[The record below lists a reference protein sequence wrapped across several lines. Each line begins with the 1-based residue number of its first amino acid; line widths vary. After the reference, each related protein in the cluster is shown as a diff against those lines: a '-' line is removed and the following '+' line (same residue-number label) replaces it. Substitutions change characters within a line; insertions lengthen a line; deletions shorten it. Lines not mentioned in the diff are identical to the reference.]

1 MKAIIRTLIAR
12 TGILQRPSTLV
23 VTLSLLLSFGSSLTQ
38 AETTAEARG
47 IEEVVVTAQKREQ
60 SIMDAAIDVTAFSG
74 EQLTEA
80 GIDDVFGI
88 AKAIPG
94 LTIQNTGSN
103 PQLFMRGVGTRIS
116 GTGLDSGVAVYVDD
130 RFVTRQSGQVF
141 DIYDVERVEVLKGPQ
156 GVLFGRN
163 ATGGA
168 IRIITKEVSD
178 ELEGEVSF
186 GYGSEN
192 FQTARGFINVPVT
205 DNFGLR
211 VSAQTRQ
218 RDAFKENIISN
229 AEDFDDL
236 DSESMRVKARW
247 DISDNSVLKFSYDR
261 SKATDLSNSGAV
273 SLDRGNNR
281 GLSLGG
287 ITTTERDKIASSLG
301 TAEGYG
307 SPKIESDSFQLRFET
322 SLSDSLDLTA
332 FVTYLDYSSSKP
344 GDFDAT
350 SFPDIEVPYALSE
363 TSDIGG
369 GFELSSN
376 SDGPLSWV
384 VGANFFEGDA
394 ESDYDLRVGPVG
406 GGNLP
411 VSVGF
416 AEYKNTS
423 HGAFGSFDYD
433 FSDRWT
439 LTLGG
444 RYSYEKKENDLSK
457 SSIGVLTFGAVP
469 ASDSET
475 WNEFTPKVTLTYNL
489 DNGIV
494 YGTFASGFKSG
505 GFNHPLVVGAVIEP
519 ETIDMIEVGYKAD
532 LTDSLRLTSA
542 LFVYSYKDL
551 QVTKAAGDNASVSTE
566 NATDSDIRGL
576 DVDLTWAATDNLTF
590 KINAEY
596 LDTEYKDYDTAGR
609 APNTVLTGDPAAIGY
624 GFVFFNAKGQEMLR
638 APELAVYAAVQYDAP
653 VSLGGQQGNLSLNM
667 NYAWKDDYIFDFE
680 VDPSVDVTQDAHGIL
695 NSRVTLT
702 IDKVTLSVWGKNL
715 TDEKYFFD
723 KVVAATNNRGN
734 YGHPRTFGVD
744 FAFRL

>member
-1 MKAIIRTLIAR
+1 MKATIRTLIAR

-344 GDFDAT
+344 GDYDAT

-444 RYSYEKKENDLSK
+444 RYSYEKKENDLFK

-505 GFNHPLVVGAVIEP
+505 GFNHPLRVGAVIEP

-653 VSLGGQQGNLSLNM
+653 ISLGGQQGNLSLNM

-744 FAFRL
+744 FAFRF

>member
-281 GLSLGG
+281 GLALGG

-344 GDFDAT
+344 GDYDAT

-444 RYSYEKKENDLSK
+444 RYSYEKKENDLFK

-653 VSLGGQQGNLSLNM
+653 ISLGGQQGNLSLNM

>member
-1 MKAIIRTLIAR
+1 
-12 TGILQRPSTLV
+12 
-23 VTLSLLLSFGSSLTQ
+23 
-38 AETTAEARG
+38 
-47 IEEVVVTAQKREQ
+47 
-60 SIMDAAIDVTAFSG
+60 
-74 EQLTEA
+74 
-80 GIDDVFGI
+80 
-88 AKAIPG
+88 
-94 LTIQNTGSN
+94 
-103 PQLFMRGVGTRIS
+103 
-116 GTGLDSGVAVYVDD
+116 
-130 RFVTRQSGQVF
+130 
-141 DIYDVERVEVLKGPQ
+141 
-156 GVLFGRN
+156 
-163 ATGGA
+163 
-168 IRIITKEVSD
+168 
-178 ELEGEVSF
+178 
-186 GYGSEN
+186 
-192 FQTARGFINVPVT
+192 
-205 DNFGLR
+205 
-211 VSAQTRQ
+211 
-218 RDAFKENIISN
+218 
-229 AEDFDDL
+229 
-236 DSESMRVKARW
+236 
-247 DISDNSVLKFSYDR
+247 
-261 SKATDLSNSGAV
+261 
-273 SLDRGNNR
+273 
-281 GLSLGG
+281 
-287 ITTTERDKIASSLG
+287 
-301 TAEGYG
+301 
-307 SPKIESDSFQLRFET
+307 
-322 SLSDSLDLTA
+322 
-332 FVTYLDYSSSKP
+332 
-344 GDFDAT
+344 
-350 SFPDIEVPYALSE
+350 
-363 TSDIGG
+363 
-369 GFELSSN
+369 
-376 SDGPLSWV
+376 V

-416 AEYKNTS
+416 AEYKNS
-423 HGAFGSFDYD
+423 SYGAFGSFDYD
-433 FSDRWT
+433 LNDKWT

-444 RYSYEKKENDLSK
+444 RYSYEKKENDLFK

-505 GFNHPLVVGAVIEP
+505 GFNHPLRVGAVIEP

-566 NATDSDIRGL
+566 NATDSDIRGV
-576 DVDLTWAATDNLTF
+576 DVDLTWAATEKLTL

-596 LDTEYKDYDTAGR
+596 LDTEYEDYDTAGR

-638 APELAVYAAVQYDAP
+638 SPELAIYAAVQYD
-653 VSLGGQQGNLSLNM
+653 STIDLGGREGNLSLNM

-695 NSRVTLT
+695 NSRASLT

-744 FAFRL
+744 FALRF

>member
-307 SPKIESDSFQLRFET
+307 IPKIESDSFQLRFET

-444 RYSYEKKENDLSK
+444 RYSYEKKENDLFK

-653 VSLGGQQGNLSLNM
+653 ISLGGQQGNLSLNM

-702 IDKVTLSVWGKNL
+702 IDKVMLSVWGKNL

-744 FAFRL
+744 FAFRF